1 MSEREA
7 FIAVLSVLVAV
18 LGLWFTAF
26 YIWLV
31 VRIINRQERWAKRL
45 AMSLATLLVGWALS
59 SAPIAGLEMRG
70 VLPHSLK
77 PAIEFVYLPIW
88 LALNFGPQ
96 WMRSPIIAYLRF
108 WGAW

>member
-1 MSEREA
+1 MSEREG
-7 FIAVLSVLVAV
+7 FVLASALLVAA

-45 AMSLATLLVGWALS
+45 AVALAALLVAYVLS

-77 PAIEFVYLPIW
+77 PAIEMVYLPIW

-96 WMRSPIIAYLRF
+96 WIRSPIISYLRF